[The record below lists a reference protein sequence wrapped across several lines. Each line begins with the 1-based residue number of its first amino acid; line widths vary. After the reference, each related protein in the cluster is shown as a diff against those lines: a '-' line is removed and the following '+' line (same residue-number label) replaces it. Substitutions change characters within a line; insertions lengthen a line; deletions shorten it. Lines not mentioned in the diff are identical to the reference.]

1 MKKTI
6 SIIVFV
12 FVIANLLN
20 GEEKMTSYKDA
31 PSFKLYDVQ
40 GNLVILDSL
49 VKKGPVIMSFW
60 ALWCKMCIK
69 ELDALK
75 PYYPEIESLGCSFLA
90 ISQDKAK
97 SKNEV
102 KSFAAGHKWQYQIVL
117 DPDNILRKSYNVQ
130 VMPTFFIV
138 SQDKKIVFV
147 HQGYKPGDEK
157 KIIQTI
163 RELTKKCDECQECE
177 KHQK

>member
-6 SIIVFV
+6 ITIFLLSCLTLLLADEQIVS
-12 FVIANLLN
+12 L
-20 GEEKMTSYKDA
+20 KDA
-31 PSFKLYDVQ
+31 PSFTLYDVS
-40 GNLVILDSL
+40 GKVVILDSL

-75 PYYPEIESLGCSFLA
+75 PYYPEIESLGVTFLA

-97 SKNEV
+97 SKDEV
-102 KSFAAGHKWQYQIVL
+102 KSFVAGRKWRYQIVL
-117 DPDNILRKSYNVQ
+117 DPENKLRKSYNVQ
-130 VMPTFFIV
+130 VMPTFFIIN
-138 SQDKKIVFV
+138 QDKKIVFT

-157 KIIQTI
+157 KIMVSL
-163 RELTKKCDECQECE
+163 RKLMKKCAECKGCE
-177 KHQK
+177 HKGK